1 MPEAVPQRQSI
12 SRQPGF
18 WSRFRRLAIVR
29 ILLGS
34 VFVVATVAIIQIG
47 SGFAARNP
55 NIKYFFAVTR
65 LPALVVVVAVLL
77 VYCGFFRWF
86 EKRAVSEL
94 HARSALPGLVTGVAL
109 GATMFALTIG
119 VLSLLGVYRVV
130 GVDSWTVLW
139 PISWQQRWPPSR
151 KKFSF
156 VESSSGSRKNRW
168 AAGFPSLFPLCYSVP
183 PICWIR
189 MPICKQA
196 WQSLLKPEFFW
207 RLPTW

>member
-47 SGFAARNP
+47 SGFATRNP

-65 LPALVVVVAVLL
+65 LPALVVVVAVLPAFCCC
-77 VYCGFFRWF
+77 VRWF
-86 EKRAVSEL
+86 VKRSVSDR

-109 GATMFALTIG
+109 
-119 VLSLLGVYRVV
+119 VW
-130 GVDSWTVLW
+130 SWL
-139 PISWQQRWPPSR
+139 
-151 KKFSF
+151 
-156 VESSSGSRKNRW
+156 E
-168 AAGFPSLFPLCYSVP
+168 
-183 PICWIR
+183 
-189 MPICKQA
+189 
-196 WQSLLKPEFFW
+196 
-207 RLPTW
+207 

>member
-77 VYCGFFRWF
+77 VYCGFVRWF

-139 PISWQQRWPPSR
+139 PNIMAAAVAAVSEEVLFRGIIFRITEESLGSWLSLVISALFIRCRP
-151 KKFSF
+151 F
-156 VESSSGSRKNRW
+156 VG
-168 AAGFPSLFPLCYSVP
+168 
-183 PICWIR
+183 
-189 MPICKQA
+189 
-196 WQSLLKPEFFW
+196 
-207 RLPTW
+207 